1 MNMYSYCC
9 LYNSNGYN
17 YFTYNCKFSAL
28 RTLKS
33 ISVANVLDEL
43 SKYDIYNKEN
53 SLDGINQVREERWIK
68 DNIFKI
74 YKEIMGNSL
83 KKLDVDNLAGYLY
96 LIDCYLN
103 SDEYKK
109 QIKEIERNDP
119 YITEK
124 ERQKLNNSKIKLKD
138 KLVQIMREWLEK
150 TKDKELSNDVSA
162 AVVEAIDHLN
172 DFKDR
177 DAELSENADKIKRN
191 LHKILRNHPEL
202 FKDDIFKGCQLMTIN
217 EKSKVL
223 NDIVEDTYTLIEID
237 LKREAIYYDNK
248 VIDNLVT
255 IKKLC
260 ARIYLSVPRY
270 EVELR
275 KELKR
280 ECAYI
285 SGIINE
291 FLATTLVKQND

>member
-1 MNMYSYCC
+1 MYSYCC
-9 LYNSNGYN
+9 FYNSNGYN
-17 YFTYNCKFSAL
+17 YYTYNCKFIAL

-53 SLDGINQVREERWIK
+53 SLDGMNQVREERWIK
-68 DNIFKI
+68 DNILKI
-74 YKEIMGNSL
+74 HKEIMGNNL

-119 YITEK
+119 YISEK

-138 KLVQIMREWLEK
+138 KLDQIMREWTEK
-150 TKDKELSNDVSA
+150 IKDKEFSNDVSA
-162 AVVEAIDHLN
+162 AVAKAIDYLN
-172 DFKDR
+172 DFKNR
-177 DAELSENADKIKRN
+177 DDELKEKADKIARN
-191 LHKILRNHPEL
+191 LHKIKRDYPNL
-202 FKDDIFKGCQLMTIN
+202 FNNDIFKNCQFLQMNGNFELLKNLIN
-217 EKSKVL
+217 
-223 NDIVEDTYTLIEID
+223 DTRRRIEMD
-237 LKREAIYYDNK
+237 LKRAAIYYDDK
-248 VIDNLVT
+248 IIDNLVI

>member
-17 YFTYNCKFSAL
+17 YFTYNCNFSAL
-28 RTLKS
+28 RTFKS

-53 SLDGINQVREERWIK
+53 SLDGMNQVREERWIK

-109 QIKEIERNDP
+109 QIKEIERKDP
-119 YITEK
+119 YITET
-124 ERQKLNNSKIKLKD
+124 ERQKLNNSKIRLKD
-138 KLVQIMREWLEK
+138 ELEQIMNDWLLK
-150 TKDKELSNDVSA
+150 ANGKDFSNDVNA
-162 AVVEAIDHLN
+162 AVTEAIDCLN
-172 DFKDR
+172 DFKEKN
-177 DAELSENADKIKRN
+177 AELNEKIDKCRRN
-191 LHKILRNHPEL
+191 KHKIRMTHPDIFYDDV
-202 FKDDIFKGCQLMTIN
+202 FKDCQLLIKN
-217 EKSKVL
+217 K
-223 NDIVEDTYTLIEID
+223 NYDILKNLVDDTHILIERD
-237 LKREAIYYDNK
+237 LKKDAIYYDDK

-280 ECAYI
+280 ECTYI

-291 FLATTLVKQND
+291 FLATSLVKQND